1 MLPASTELPNSVA
14 VPSVGGSSPVSIFM
28 VVDLPQP
35 FEPRKPKIS
44 PRSIESVTLS
54 TAVKV
59 PKRWVRPCAS
69 IAISA
74 VVWRG
79 GIVTSLCPRRFSSGS
94 RAMKQ
99 RSRSSVFVRAISSAG
114 VPVARTRPASIATI
128 QSQRWASSM

>member
-44 PRSIESVTLS
+44 PRSIESVTWS
-54 TAVKV
+54 TAVKL
-59 PKRWVRPCAS
+59 PKRRVRPWAS

-74 VVWRG
+74 TGARG
-79 GIVTSLCPRRFSSGS
+79 GIVSSVCPRASPP
-94 RAMKQ
+94 A
-99 RSRSSVFVRAISSAG
+99 A
-114 VPVARTRPASIATI
+114 AR
-128 QSQRWASSM
+128 